1 MSSFDFRATRFAHL
15 RIVLDHRPGL
25 RSAEMRDIIT
35 TVAEKRLR
43 RIRMDLEDEV
53 NAIRV
58 PSPASSFPPIKLP

>member
-15 RIVLDHRPGL
+15 RLVLDRIPGL

-35 TVAEKRLR
+35 TAAEKRLR
-43 RIRMDLEDEV
+43 RIRMDHEDEA

-58 PSPASSFPPIKLP
+58 PAFPRAFHPSDHN

>member
-15 RIVLDHRPGL
+15 RIVLDHMPGL
-25 RSAEMRDIIT
+25 RSVEMRDIIT
-35 TVAEKRLR
+35 TAAEKRLR

-58 PSPASSFPPIKLP
+58 PSLASSLSPIKLP